1 MSLSGKAQ
9 TNSNNNTTFFDP
21 DNFLRDTLYIK
32 TQFMECGEW
41 GGHLE
46 LSKIYLKDNE
56 FYINYQKFS
65 ADCNSIKEN
74 NGKPRQIFV
83 KTLNRKLLNKDKQ
96 LVRQYFHQ
104 LIDAKFR
111 ELSPM
116 NAGYIFE
123 IKNSNKSINLFVY
136 TWGTKTRDEY
146 LQFIKR
152 IFE

>member
-1 MSLSGKAQ
+1 
-9 TNSNNNTTFFDP
+9 
-21 DNFLRDTLYIK
+21 
-32 TQFMECGEW
+32 MECGEW